1 MSEGTAASG
10 GPRPGPSR
18 PTLPTLPTLGR
29 AGVWSRDLAI
39 VGASTSF
46 LSVFAVAREM
56 ATSFVVGGVIGGLV
70 GALFGLL
77 LRRLL
82 LAWLHR
88 PIVAWIPI
96 SLVLGGALGGTISVA
111 TMVVMGSCDGL
122 LFTGLFGALAGA
134 IQLSWFWLPYAVR
147 AGRGKSTWPIVTAA
161 VVIGGA
167 VGYAALYL
175 VLAILRPHVD

>member
-1 MSEGTAASG
+1 MSEEPAGSRVAL
-10 GPRPGPSR
+10 PGPSR
-18 PTLPTLPTLGR
+18 PTLGR
-29 AGVWSRDLAI
+29 AAAWSRDLAI

-46 LSVFAVAREM
+46 LSASAVAREV
-56 ATSFVVGGVIGGLV
+56 APSFIVGGVIGGLV
-70 GALFGLL
+70 GSLFGIL

-96 SLVLGGALGGTISVA
+96 SLVLGAALGGTISVA
-111 TMVVMGSCDGL
+111 TMVVMGDRDAL
-122 LFTGLFGALAGA
+122 LFCGLFGALAGA

-175 VLAILRPHVD
+175 VFAILHPHVD

>member
-1 MSEGTAASG
+1 MSNGKSPLGGAA
-10 GPRPGPSR
+10 
-18 PTLPTLPTLGR
+18 
-29 AGVWSRDLAI
+29 AWSRDLAI

-46 LSVFAVAREM
+46 LALFALDWRVHADVVG
-56 ATSFVVGGVIGGLV
+56 AGLVGGVV
-70 GALFGLL
+70 GALFGVV

-96 SLVLGGALGGTISVA
+96 SLILGAILGGTIG
-111 TMVVMGSCDGL
+111 VVTSLVVPDPVGRVFRIGWHAAGM
-122 LFTGLFGALAGA
+122 FGALAGA
-134 IQLSWFWLPYAVR
+134 LQLSWFWLPYAVR

-167 VGYAALYL
+167 LGYAALYL
-175 VLAILRPHVD
+175 MILIIHPHVD

>member
-1 MSEGTAASG
+1 MSEGAAASG
-10 GPRPGPSR
+10 GARPAPSR
-18 PTLPTLPTLGR
+18 PALGR
-29 AGVWSRDLAI
+29 AAAWSRDLAI

-46 LSVFAVAREM
+46 LSASAVAREV
-56 ATSFVVGGVIGGLV
+56 ATSYVVGGVIGGVV
-70 GALFGLL
+70 GALFGIL

-96 SLVLGGALGGTISVA
+96 SLVLGGALGATISVA
-111 TMVVMGSCDGL
+111 TMVVMGDRDALVFCGV
-122 LFTGLFGALAGA
+122 FGALAGA

-175 VLAILRPHVD
+175 VFAILRPHVD

>member
-1 MSEGTAASG
+1 
-10 GPRPGPSR
+10 
-18 PTLPTLPTLGR
+18 
-29 AGVWSRDLAI
+29 
-39 VGASTSF
+39 
-46 LSVFAVAREM
+46 
-56 ATSFVVGGVIGGLV
+56 
-70 GALFGLL
+70 
-77 LRRLL
+77 LL

-96 SLVLGGALGGTISVA
+96 SLVLGAALGGTISVA
-111 TMVVMGSCDGL
+111 TMVVMGDRDSV
-122 LFTGLFGALAGA
+122 LFSGLFGALAGA

-175 VLAILRPHVD
+175 VFAILHPHVD